1 MAMAMAHRGGGGG
14 GGGGSRS
21 AYYFFVRDRLPELQR
36 RGLPLARVA
45 DAIPYCSEEW
55 ALLTEEEKMKY
66 TEMARKWKENK
77 FLQKPVREM
86 HNLAHPVP
94 ACLTTETPR
103 STSLPDASAIS
114 WRNDQAVVADIIYFL
129 NIYSH
134 GELPSHCEQ
143 RFLPCEIGCVKYSLK
158 EGIMAD
164 FHHFIDPEVPPRGFR
179 YHCQAANVLQVS
191 SFSFWKL
198 HLKFCRER
206 GDNTHKIPIS
216 GFELSRARYPVVL
229 RELLAF
235 VQPAGGVWPH
245 FYCRCHD
252 RYRINWCLRRM
263 ASLSG
268 IESHLELLNVE
279 DLIVELYWKKY
290 QKEPSKTWVCK
301 ELDVFLWDYSS
312 NTRCK
317 WHEENDI
324 LFCALASCKKIAYCI
339 SKSLASV
346 YGVSLTAAHLPL
358 EDCDSHDRTNA
369 RMVVLD
375 AGRFQKMKAR
385 SSGCDSQVISPSQD
399 QGFVPSACGSPCGVK
414 TPAYGTSTM
423 RGRGIAQLLKSASHL
438 TNSLSN

>member
-1 MAMAMAHRGGGGG
+1 MAHR

-36 RGLPLARVA
+36 RGLPLARVV

-77 FLQKPVREM
+77 LPQKPVREVP
-86 HNLAHPVP
+86 NLAHPVP
-94 ACLTTETPR
+94 ACLTTKTPR
-103 STSLPDASAIS
+103 SASLPDASAVS
-114 WRNDQAVVADIIYFL
+114 WKNDQAVVADIIYFL

-134 GELPSHCEQ
+134 GELLSHCEQ

-179 YHCQAANVLQVS
+179 YHCQAAS
-191 SFSFWKL
+191 
-198 HLKFCRER
+198 
-206 GDNTHKIPIS
+206 DNTHKIPIS

-235 VQPAGGVWPH
+235 VQPSGDVWPR
-245 FYCRCHD
+245 FYCRCND
-252 RYRINWCLRRM
+252 RYRISWCLRRM
-263 ASLSG
+263 ASVSG
-268 IESHLELLNVE
+268 IESRLELLNVE

-290 QKEPSKTWVCK
+290 QKEPSRTWVCK

-358 EDCDSHDRTNA
+358 EDCGSPDSTNA
-369 RMVVLD
+369 KIVVLD
-375 AGRFQKMKAR
+375 AGRFQNMKAK
-385 SSGCDSQVISPSQD
+385 SSGHDSHFISPSQD
-399 QGFVPSACGSPCGVK
+399 QGFIPSACESETFTFGKGKRVFK
-414 TPAYGTSTM
+414 LYLM
-423 RGRGIAQLLKSASHL
+423 IVLLLFQISEL
-438 TNSLSN
+438 TCPLLLPESLSGSV